1 MGSLS
6 QRLLVVLPKSS
17 DEGSVEK
24 SRQQRSR
31 RFPVLTYYPY
41 APRTKQ
47 RWPPSGCP
55 KQLAALLNELF

>member
-1 MGSLS
+1 MIMGFRSFAY
-6 QRLLVVLPKSS
+6 K
-17 DEGSVEK
+17 GSVEK
-24 SRQQRSR
+24 SRQRRSR
-31 RFPVLTYYPY
+31 QFSGLPYYPY